1 MSQLTT
7 KNVVRQKRDVSSV
20 METIS
25 PEKTPILSAIG
36 TKKIL
41 NNNLYEFYQDEN
53 PNGTT
58 DNAQYEGADIN
69 NYDGGYQPSI
79 IGNRCQTFLE
89 TLQVSGSMAA
99 NKNVEVRND
108 ISRQLKHKGTNL
120 RKSIEKCL
128 TSNIASQAEDKAANK
143 PQRFGG
149 LQTFIKTNVSRGVGG
164 ANGGYNG
171 SDTVVATDGEKRDVT
186 EPMVIQVL
194 ESLYNTG
201 ADTDGLTLFSG
212 TYTKS
217 TLDAVLNGNNS
228 RTVDM
233 RKNKTIASSVDYYE
247 SSFGQVNM
255 QLNINQPKRCA
266 FIINPDLVT
275 KGVYRPEVLEKM
287 AKTGDSTKYALLTEL
302 TIEVHE
308 KGLGLIADLKS
319 SATDSGV

>member
-7 KNVVRQKRDVSSV
+7 KNVVRQKRDVSAV

-25 PEKTPILSAIG
+25 PEKTPLLSVCG
-36 TKKIL
+36 TKTIL
-41 NNNLYEFYQDEN
+41 NNNLYEYYDDVH
-53 PNGTT
+53 PKGGT
-58 DNAQYEGADIN
+58 DNAQYEGADITD
-69 NYDGGYQPSI
+69 YDDGYQPSI
-79 IGNRCQTFLE
+79 VGNRCQIFRE
-89 TLQVSGSMAA
+89 TLQVSGSMAH
-99 NKNVEVRND
+99 NKNVELRSD
-108 ISRQLKHKGTNL
+108 IPRQIKHKGTNL

-128 TSNIASQAEDKAANK
+128 TSNIPSQAEDKAANK
-143 PQRFGG
+143 PQRFAG
-149 LQTFIKTNVSRGVGG
+149 LQTFIETNVSRGVGG

-171 SDTVVATDGEKRDVT
+171 SDTVAATDGEKRDVT

-194 ESLYNTG
+194 ESMYNAG

-266 FIINPDLVT
+266 FIINPDLVS
-275 KGVYRPEVLEKM
+275 KGVYRPEKLEKM
-287 AKTGDSTKYALLTEL
+287 AKTGDSTKYALLTEI
-302 TIEVHE
+302 TMEIHE
-308 KGLGLIADLKS
+308 KGLGLIADLKTS
-319 SATDSGV
+319 PTDSGA